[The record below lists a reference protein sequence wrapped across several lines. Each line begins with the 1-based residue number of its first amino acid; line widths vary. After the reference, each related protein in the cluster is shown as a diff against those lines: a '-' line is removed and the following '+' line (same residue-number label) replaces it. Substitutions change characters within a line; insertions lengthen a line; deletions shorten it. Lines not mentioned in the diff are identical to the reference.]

1 MQFLLPIASLLGIEV
16 EELVERFKQNAMAFS
31 AVAVFLVI
39 GAVFLLVALHAWLA
53 SLWGP
58 IIAQLVIAIGALLIG
73 LLVYGIQAMNEAAAK
88 RRELE
93 RHRAAE
99 KTALVT
105 TAAITALPLLL
116 KSDLMKRV
124 GIPIGGALAAAYL
137 LGKPTGSHR
146 HDDAEDTADE

>member
-31 AVAVFLVI
+31 AVAIFVVI
-39 GAVFLLVALHAWLA
+39 GAVFLLVALNAWLTT
-53 SLWGP
+53 LWGP
-58 IIAQLVIAIGALLIG
+58 ILAPLAIAGGALLIA
-73 LLVYGIQAMNEAAAK
+73 LVVYAVQAMNEAAAK

-93 RHRAAE
+93 RERASE

-116 KSDLMKRV
+116 KSDLMRKV
-124 GIPIGGALAAAYL
+124 GIPLGGALAAAYL
-137 LGKPTGSHR
+137 LSKPTGSR
-146 HDDAEDTADE
+146 HHDAEASADE

>member
-31 AVAVFLVI
+31 AVAIFLVV
-39 GAVFLLVALHAWLA
+39 GAVFLLVALNAWLA
-53 SLWGP
+53 TIWGP
-58 IIAQLVIAIGALLIG
+58 IIAPLAIAIAALLIG
-73 LLVYGIQAMNEAAAK
+73 LVIYGIQAMNEAAAK

-93 RHRAAE
+93 RQRSTE

-105 TAAITALPLLL
+105 TAAITALPMLL
-116 KSDLMKRV
+116 KSDLMRKV

-137 LGKPTGSHR
+137 LSKPTGAR
-146 HDDAEDTADE
+146 HHDAEDAADE